1 MKKDYKGMATTIGAI
16 IVLLLILIFAFI
28 RSENK
33 FEGTVIGTT
42 NNANGKLEF
51 IYVEDEDEIMK
62 FIFDENTKNEL
73 GEIKC
78 FDEVIIKYDEDSF
91 ESATYNDK
99 AICSYIIENI
109 K

>member
-16 IVLLLILIFAFI
+16 IVLLLILIFAFV

-42 NNANGKLEF
+42 NNADGKLEF

-62 FIFDENTKNEL
+62 FIFDETEAGANWCVYLFRISPNFQWGIL
-73 GEIKC
+73 
-78 FDEVIIKYDEDSF
+78 
-91 ESATYNDK
+91 
-99 AICSYIIENI
+99 
-109 K
+109 